1 VADGDLDGLDQDRP
15 TAVSPANRRAVILG
29 ATALGAIGPS
39 SLARASACA
48 PNPERKSM
56 TGRFAIYQS
65 VIRAWKAKDIDAVLG
80 HMSDDIVWHYAAAIS
95 PPLVGKGPAR
105 QFMEEFA
112 GRIGEVRWRVFD
124 YAESGDRLFVEGV
137 DEYITKS
144 GARVATPYAGVLDF
158 RGDLICGWR
167 DYFDAAGPAAMQAGG
182 KAPAQ
187 VEQLIGRPAVS

>member
-1 VADGDLDGLDQDRP
+1 MAEGDKGIVQ
-15 TAVSPANRRAVILG
+15 VSPTVGSSADRRAVMFG
-29 ATALGAIGPS
+29 AAALGAIGPS
-39 SLARASACA
+39 ALAQGAARA
-48 PNPERKSM
+48 PNPERKLM

-65 VIRAWKAKDIDAVLG
+65 VIQAWKAKDIDAVLG

-105 QFMEEFA
+105 SFMEEFA

-137 DEYITKS
+137 DEYITKD
-144 GARVATPYAGVLDF
+144 GVRVATPYAGVLDF

-182 KAPAQ
+182 KAPEQ
-187 VEQLIGRPAVS
+187 VEQLIARPAVS

>member
-1 VADGDLDGLDQDRP
+1 MSNGGQDQLQPDTQAAAQPASRREVLLSAAAAGALGLSI
-15 TAVSPANRRAVILG
+15 A
-29 ATALGAIGPS
+29 ATANA
-39 SLARASACA
+39 A
-48 PNPERKSM
+48 PNLEGKSM

-65 VIRAWKAKDIDAVLG
+65 VIRAWKAKDINAVLG

-124 YAESGDRLFVEGV
+124 FAESGDRLFVEGV
-137 DEYITKS
+137 DEYFTKD
-144 GARVATPYAGVLDF
+144 GVRVATPYAGVLDF

-167 DYFDAAGPAAMQAGG
+167 DYFDAAGPEAMRAGG

-187 VEQLIGRPAVS
+187 VEQLISRPAVS

>member
-1 VADGDLDGLDQDRP
+1 MADGDKGIQPIRPSVGSSADRRS
-15 TAVSPANRRAVILG
+15 VMFG
-29 ATALGAIGPS
+29 AAALGAIGQS
-39 SLARASACA
+39 SLAHAAARASV
-48 PNPERKSM
+48 PERKSM
-56 TGRFAIYQS
+56 TGRFAIYQA

-95 PPLVGKGPAR
+95 PPLVGKAPAR
-105 QFMEEFA
+105 QFMEDFA

-137 DEYITKS
+137 DEYITKT

-158 RGDLICGWR
+158 RGNLICGWR

-182 KAPAQ
+182 HAPEQ
-187 VEQLIGRPAVS
+187 VEQLIARPAVS